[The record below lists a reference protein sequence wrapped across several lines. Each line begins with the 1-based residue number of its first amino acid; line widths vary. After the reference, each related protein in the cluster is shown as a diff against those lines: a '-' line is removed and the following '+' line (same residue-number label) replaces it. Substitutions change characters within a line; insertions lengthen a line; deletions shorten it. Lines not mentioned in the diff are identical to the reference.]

1 MSANDGART
10 PFGWSRA
17 EVIGQ
22 PLATGL
28 IQKNKEQP
36 FFESLAQKTGLP
48 IEVDYKPLDTTGIK
62 DVDELRVMKSGLFE
76 VASLRMSQ
84 VSRDE
89 PTILGPC
96 LLYRRF
102 DGDLR
107 PFGGVVL
114 HTHPRREAAGAAAST
129 HLRR

>member
-1 MSANDGART
+1 MKSKLLLAIVAVACSSAA
-10 PFGWSRA
+10 PA
-17 EVIGQ
+17 IAQEKIKLKVIGQ

-28 IQKNKEQP
+28 IQKTKEQP

-89 PTILGPC
+89 PT
-96 LLYRRF
+96 
-102 DGDLR
+102 
-107 PFGGVVL
+107 
-114 HTHPRREAAGAAAST
+114 
-129 HLRR
+129 